1 MNIAKVTRRQR
12 MQEPTEKLLE
22 CLNAQ
27 LPLHCAI
34 HCCTSH
40 LSLDGDICNGSYS
53 PSLFCDTL
61 LQESR
66 TRKTVG
72 NSWMRKARRMSEQ
85 VC

>member
-34 HCCTSH
+34 HCCTPH
-40 LSLDGDICNGSYS
+40 LSLDGDIMEAIAL
-53 PSLFCDTL
+53 LFFVTHIYKRAGPGR
-61 LQESR
+61 Q
-66 TRKTVG
+66 
-72 NSWMRKARRMSEQ
+72 
-85 VC
+85 